1 MSREKSEGLHMWFK
15 YNVRLWAIVMTISM
29 ILSGCVGESHTTGDI
44 EGVVPTLTPFSG
56 SVDEN
61 AAIGTVV
68 GRVNVVDSGDST
80 ITAFTLS
87 DTTNFRIDASGQI
100 MTNAVLDYETRS
112 SYSMTVTATNTA
124 GISAPVSVDIA
135 VNNVPDVVPILSD
148 TNLSI
153 MENSEAGSVVGYIT
167 IEDEGDSPITAF
179 QLTGEGEGNFTVGT
193 DGKVYVA
200 SGATLDY
207 ETQAIYHLM
216 AVADNDAGSSTAV
229 HVDITIMDYTDPFII
244 AKIQARDK
252 EEIDYFGYS
261 VSVSGDKIVVG
272 AYSEDAGGLLDA
284 GAAYVYQ
291 IESDGSVTE
300 LAKIEASDAEAYDN
314 FGISVAIS
322 GDKIVVGAYR
332 EDAEGVSNAG
342 AAYLYQIE
350 ADGSVTEF
358 AKIEASDAEVDDY
371 FGYSVAISGD
381 KIIVG
386 AYGEDEGGSKAG
398 AAYVYQ
404 IETNGSVSELAKIE
418 ASDAEAYDNFG
429 NSVAISGDKIIVGA
443 YGEDEGGSKA
453 GAAYVYQVETN
464 GSVSELAKIEASDAE
479 TDDYFGKS
487 VAISGDKIIV
497 GAYGEDTG
505 GSSAGAAYVYQVET
519 DGSVTEIKKI
529 QAIDQEEEDW
539 FGRSVAIDG
548 DKIIV
553 GAYREDT
560 GGTDAGA
567 AYVIDLEPV
576 DRPYVYNIP
585 QGTILY
591 AEEYRAY
598 IAYHFIAASPSDS
611 AISFTLSGIDGDAF
625 RISGSDLYFD
635 PKADYEVPNDSDDNN
650 EYNLT
655 IIVEDT
661 SEHSI
666 RFDMGFI
673 VYDQYYLE
681 AQEIYAGDIQANQ
694 SFGKSVAIDG
704 DKMVAGAPYEDTE
717 GTNAGAAY
725 VYQVESNGSMIQL
738 TKIQA
743 SDAEAYDNFGYS
755 VAISGDKI
763 IVGTPYK
770 DTGETGAGAAYLY
783 EIGDDGSVTEL
794 AKIEAS
800 DAEKYDYFGYSVAI
814 SGDKIIVGAYG
825 EDTGGSSAGAAYVYQ
840 IESNGSVTELA
851 KIEASDAEE
860 YDNFGYSVAISGDK
874 IIVGAYGEDTGGDVA
889 GAAYVYQI
897 ESNGSVTE
905 LAKIEASD
913 AEKYDY
919 FGYSVAISGDK
930 IIVGAYGEDTGGSS
944 AGAAYMYQIESNGL
958 VTELA
963 KIEASDAE
971 EYDNFGYSVAISG
984 DKIIVG
990 ARSKDNAIGAVYP
1003 YQIETDGSVSEL
1015 VKIQAR
1021 DKTEGDYFGSSVSIS
1036 GDNVIVGAL
1045 YKDLDVDNPTV
1056 GTVYWFVKDSDQP

>member
-1 MSREKSEGLHMWFK
+1 MIREKSEGLHMWFK

-61 AAIGTVV
+61 TEIGTVV
-68 GRVNVVDSGDST
+68 GSVKVADSGDSA

-87 DTTNFRIDASGQI
+87 DTTNFKIDASGQI
-100 MTNAVLDYETRS
+100 TTNAVLDYETRS
-112 SYSMTVTATNTA
+112 SYSMTATATNTA

-167 IEDEGDSPITAF
+167 IVDEGDTPITAF

-193 DGKVYVA
+193 DGKVSVA
-200 SGATLDY
+200 PGATLDY

-216 AVADNDAGSSTAV
+216 AVAENDAGSSAAV
-229 HVDITIMDYTDPFII
+229 HVDITIMDYTNPFTI

-252 EEIDYFGYS
+252 EPDDRFGY
-261 VSVSGDKIVVG
+261 
-272 AYSEDAGGLLDA
+272 
-284 GAAYVYQ
+284 
-291 IESDGSVTE
+291 
-300 LAKIEASDAEAYDN
+300 
-314 FGISVAIS
+314 SVAIS

-332 EDAEGVSNAG
+332 EDTGGIDAG

-350 ADGSVTEF
+350 SDGSVSELT
-358 AKIEASDAEVDDY
+358 KIQASDAEAGDNFGRSVAISDDKIIVGADEEDTGGLGAGAAYVYQIETNGSVSELAKILASDAEADDY
-371 FGYSVAISGD
+371 FGNSVAISGD

-386 AYGEDEGGSKAG
+386 AYREDAGELRDAG

-418 ASDAEAYDNFG
+418 ASDAEAGDNFG
-429 NSVAISGDKIIVGA
+429 RSVAISDDKIIVGA
-443 YGEDEGGSKA
+443 SEGKDTEGFSS
-453 GAAYVYQVETN
+453 GTAYLYQIETN
-464 GSVSELAKIEASDAE
+464 GSVYELAKIEVSDAKPY
-479 TDDYFGKS
+479 DYFGYS

-505 GSSAGAAYVYQVET
+505 GSNTGASYLYQIEA

-567 AYVIDLEPV
+567 AYVIDMEPV

-585 QGTILY
+585 QGAILY
-591 AEEYRAY
+591 AEEYRAN

-611 AISFTLSGIDGDAF
+611 VITFTLSGIDSDAF
-625 RISGSDLYFD
+625 KISGNDLHFD

-874 IIVGAYGEDTGGDVA
+874 IIVGAYGEDTGG
-889 GAAYVYQI
+889 
-897 ESNGSVTE
+897 
-905 LAKIEASD
+905 
-913 AEKYDY
+913 
-919 FGYSVAISGDK
+919 
-930 IIVGAYGEDTGGSS
+930 SS

-971 EYDNFGYSVAISG
+971 KYDYFGYSVAISG

>member
-1 MSREKSEGLHMWFK
+1 MIREKSEGLHMWFK

-404 IETNGSVSELAKIE
+404 
-418 ASDAEAYDNFG
+418 
-429 NSVAISGDKIIVGA
+429 
-443 YGEDEGGSKA
+443 
-453 GAAYVYQVETN
+453 VETN

-800 DAEKYDYFGYSVAI
+800 DAEAD
-814 SGDKIIVGAYG
+814 
-825 EDTGGSSAGAAYVYQ
+825 
-840 IESNGSVTELA
+840 
-851 KIEASDAEE
+851 
-860 YDNFGYSVAISGDK
+860 
-874 IIVGAYGEDTGGDVA
+874 
-889 GAAYVYQI
+889 
-897 ESNGSVTE
+897 
-905 LAKIEASD
+905 
-913 AEKYDY
+913 DY